1 MLKVALVIAF
11 KNFRDE
17 EFFHTQT
24 ELLKAGIEVIPVSN
38 RSGSAQGSEGGEV
51 EITHSLQD
59 LDLAD
64 YEMLVLIG
72 GRGALKYLDNSAV
85 YQLLREA
92 IQQKKIVGAICIA
105 PLILARAGI
114 LEGKEA
120 TVWSSSLSQ
129 QSVRELESLG
139 AHYLQEPVVEDGL
152 LITANGP
159 SAAKLFGQ
167 RLIKV
172 LTTQRKKARLEKT
185 VRR

>member
-1 MLKVALVIAF
+1 MLKAALVIAF
-11 KNFRDE
+11 KNFQDE
-17 EFFHTQT
+17 EFFRTQA
-24 ELLKAGIEVIPVSN
+24 ELLKAGIEVIPVSSQ
-38 RSGSAQGSEGGEV
+38 SGLAQGSEGGEV
-51 EITHSLQD
+51 EITHSVAD

-85 YQLLREA
+85 YRLLREA
-92 IQQKKIVGAICIA
+92 IRQKKIIGAICIA

-114 LEGKEA
+114 LEGKKA

-139 AHYLQEPVVEDGL
+139 AHYLQGLVVEDGL

-167 RLIKV
+167 CLARV
-172 LTTQRKKARLEKT
+172 LTIQKEKLN
-185 VRR
+185 

>member
-1 MLKVALVIAF
+1 MLKAALVIAF
-11 KNFRDE
+11 KNFQDE

-38 RSGSAQGSEGGEV
+38 RSGLAQGSEGGEV
-51 EITHSLQD
+51 EITHSIAD

-92 IQQKKIVGAICIA
+92 IRQKKIIGAICIT
-105 PLILARAGI
+105 PLILARARI
-114 LEGKEA
+114 LEGKKA

-139 AHYLQEPVVEDGL
+139 VHYLQEPVVEDGS

-159 SAAKLFGQ
+159 SAARLFGQ
-167 RLIKV
+167 RLARV
-172 LTTQRKKARLEKT
+172 LTIQKEKLN
-185 VRR
+185 